1 MGFTFRTMNTLN
13 QIKTFTKQYF
23 KTIFTMKSIFFL
35 ILLLSQINGYS
46 QVDSNKYQSPFPA
59 LDSIYSEIQL
69 DKSLDTVNNC
79 YWKNGDYKIFIQREK
94 VLNYLEEYYSGIK
107 TAMQTN
113 LGGDT
118 GLQRRNKMYAARY
131 LKALIQVKEIDSS
144 FNLRSLVVYTG
155 YENAERNKG
164 NSAEIEAYVRQLLE
178 NGQAVVYYKGQRV
191 FKLKKRVVK
200 DIVMSTINIYYDD
213 DKNYAFFYFGYINW

>member
-1 MGFTFRTMNTLN
+1 MNTLN

>member
-1 MGFTFRTMNTLN
+1 
-13 QIKTFTKQYF
+13 
-23 KTIFTMKSIFFL
+23 MKSIFAL
-35 ILLLSQINGYS
+35 LLLLSQIKGYS
-46 QVDSNKYQSPFPA
+46 QVDSNKYSSPFPA
-59 LDSIYSEIQL
+59 MDSIYYEIQL
-69 DKSLDTVNNC
+69 NKSLDTVNNC

-94 VLNYLEEYYSGIK
+94 VLNYLDEYYSGI
-107 TAMQTN
+107 TSAMQTN

-118 GLQRRNKMYAARY
+118 GLQRRNTMYAARY

-155 YENAERNKG
+155 YDNAERNKG
-164 NSAEIEAYVRQLLE
+164 NSAEIETYVRQLVE

-191 FKLKKRVVK
+191 FKLKKRVVN

>member
-1 MGFTFRTMNTLN
+1 MGFTVGTVNTLK
-13 QIKTFTKQYF
+13 QIKTFTNQHFQYILF
-23 KTIFTMKSIFFL
+23 MKSIFVL
-35 ILLLSQINGYS
+35 LLLLSQLKGYS
-46 QVDSNKYQSPFPA
+46 QIDSIKFSSPFPA

-69 DKSLDTVNNC
+69 NKSLDTVNNC
-79 YWKNGDYKIFIQREK
+79 YWSNGDYKFYIQREK
-94 VLNYLEEYYSGIK
+94 VLNYLEEYYSGIIS
-107 TAMQTN
+107 AMQTN

-118 GLQRRNKMYAARY
+118 GLQRRNNMYAARY

-144 FNLRSLVVYTG
+144 LNLRSLVVYIG

-164 NSAEIEAYVRQLLE
+164 NSAEIETYVRQLVE

-191 FKLKKRVVK
+191 FKLKTRVVK
-200 DIVMSTINIYYDD
+200 DIIMSTINIYYDD

>member
-1 MGFTFRTMNTLN
+1 MNTLC

-23 KTIFTMKSIFFL
+23 KTIFTMKSIFVL

-59 LDSIYSEIQL
+59 LDSIYFEIQL
-69 DKSLDTVNNC
+69 NKSLDTVNNC

-94 VLNYLEEYYSGIK
+94 VLNYLEEYYSGI
-107 TAMQTN
+107 TSAMETN

>member
-1 MGFTFRTMNTLN
+1 MLAG
-13 QIKTFTKQYF
+13 KYF
-23 KTIFTMKSIFFL
+23 NYICSMKPIFFL
-35 ILLLSQINGYS
+35 IQLLSQINGYS

-59 LDSIYSEIQL
+59 LDSIYLEIQL
-69 DKSLDTVNNC
+69 NKSLDTVNNC

-94 VLNYLEEYYSGIK
+94 VLNYLEEYYSGI
-107 TAMQTN
+107 TSAMQTN
-113 LGGDT
+113 LGSDT
-118 GLQRRNKMYAARY
+118 GMQHRNKLYAARY
-131 LKALIQVKEIDSS
+131 FKALIQVKEIDSS

-155 YENAERNKG
+155 YDNAERNKG

-178 NGQAVVYYKGQRV
+178 NGQTVVYYKGQRV

>member
-1 MGFTFRTMNTLN
+1 
-13 QIKTFTKQYF
+13 
-23 KTIFTMKSIFFL
+23 MKSIFFL

-59 LDSIYSEIQL
+59 LDSIYFEIQL
-69 DKSLDTVNNC
+69 NKSIDTVNNC

-94 VLNYLEEYYSGIK
+94 VLNYLEEYYSGI
-107 TAMQTN
+107 TSAMQTN

-131 LKALIQVKEIDSS
+131 LKALIKVKEIDSS

-178 NGQAVVYYKGQRV
+178 KGQVVVYYKGQRV